1 MALGITDARK
11 ENLVSDGFWCTPDLT
26 GPKKLGLGTV
36 MPYYFGRL
44 RFRIAN
50 CRVWGSFPTV
60 IGWTGNQGRLGE
72 TPALFVL

>member
-36 MPYYFGRL
+36 TLYYFGRL

-50 CRVWGSFPTV
+50 LPG
-60 IGWTGNQGRLGE
+60 LG
-72 TPALFVL
+72 LISNCYRMDRQ